1 MSKNDQIILEQII
14 EQERQERF
22 SSHSKSE
29 FFEIFV
35 AEQMLKEYD
44 LSHDEL
50 EIGLTGNG
58 GDGGIDA
65 MYTIIN
71 GEMAQEDT
79 DTSSVRKNVV
89 IDVIVIQAK
98 TSSNF
103 KEEAVD
109 KIKAT
114 LEEALDLSNDIDKLK
129 QTYNPGLVSAIGI
142 FRKTYRDLVSKFPSL
157 NFRIIYASTGDGV
170 HPNVSRKAEKLKQK
184 IHKLFSE
191 SNITFSFVNATELL
205 KLARRQPTSSY
216 QIALAEIPIT
226 SSGDVGYVC
235 LARIY
240 EYYRFIKDEKNQLR
254 RNLFESN
261 VRDYQGS
268 TAVNSEISE
277 FLRGEIDEEFWWMNN
292 GITILASK
300 ATTSGKTLT
309 LEDPQ
314 IVNGLQTS
322 TEIFRYFNDTN
333 NEKDERNVLVRVIV
347 PTKPESRDK
356 IIKATN
362 SQTNIPP
369 ASLRATDKIHRDI
382 EDYLRQLD
390 LFYDRRKNHHKNE
403 RKPLEK
409 IIGISLMAQ
418 SIMSIILQKP
428 DSARARPSS
437 LLKDNTRYSQI
448 FSENYPIKVYGVC
461 ASLVKMV
468 DSELRQDG
476 SMDTR
481 ERNNLKFYIA
491 MYTSSML
498 TKCAKPSVEQI
509 SKISIEDSTK
519 KTISEAKE
527 IVKTLYYKLG
537 GDDQIAKGPLLT
549 DHLKKRLAKE
559 FEPRQARRS
568 SKES

>member
-1 MSKNDQIILEQII
+1 M
-14 EQERQERF
+14 
-22 SSHSKSE
+22 
-29 FFEIFV
+29 
-35 AEQMLKEYD
+35 
-44 LSHDEL
+44 
-50 EIGLTGNG
+50 
-58 GDGGIDA
+58 
-65 MYTIIN
+65 
-71 GEMAQEDT
+71 
-79 DTSSVRKNVV
+79 
-89 IDVIVIQAK
+89 
-98 TSSNF
+98 
-103 KEEAVD
+103 
-109 KIKAT
+109 
-114 LEEALDLSNDIDKLK
+114 
-129 QTYNPGLVSAIGI
+129 
-142 FRKTYRDLVSKFPSL
+142 
-157 NFRIIYASTGDGV
+157 
-170 HPNVSRKAEKLKQK
+170 
-184 IHKLFSE
+184 
-191 SNITFSFVNATELL
+191 
-205 KLARRQPTSSY
+205 
-216 QIALAEIPIT
+216 
-226 SSGDVGYVC
+226 
-235 LARIY
+235 
-240 EYYRFIKDEKNQLR
+240 
-254 RNLFESN
+254 
-261 VRDYQGS
+261 
-268 TAVNSEISE
+268 
-277 FLRGEIDEEFWWMNN
+277 
-292 GITILASK
+292 
-300 ATTSGKTLT
+300 
-309 LEDPQ
+309 
-314 IVNGLQTS
+314 
-322 TEIFRYFNDTN
+322 
-333 NEKDERNVLVRVIV
+333 LVRVIV

-448 FSENYPIKVYGVC
+448 FSENYPIKVYGAC

-549 DHLKKRLAKE
+549 DLLKKRLAKE
-559 FEPRQARRS
+559 FEPRQARRP
-568 SKES
+568 SKDS